1 MAALAQTGI
10 GGIKAKIV
18 SRVGRVSVANAEVVV
33 TDSDGQV
40 AKAVSSDNGDFVI
53 ENLPDGDYL
62 LMQRD
67 SRKEAYPGY
76 WEIGAGGS
84 ALRGEDPLTCIR
96 REVREE
102 TGVCSGEFT
111 LIGTALHESSVFHS
125 FLCVTDWDKDAVTL
139 QEGETT
145 AFRWISEEEM
155 LAFIRSDKAIPSQMK
170 RFAPYLDTRR

>member
-1 MAALAQTGI
+1 MKELWDARLADGTLTGGTLI
-10 GGIKAKIV
+10 RGEEIPAGLYHLVCETII
-18 SRVGRVSVANAEVVV
+18 RH
-33 TDSDGQV
+33 TDG
-40 AKAVSSDNGDFVI
+40 N
-53 ENLPDGDYL
+53 YL

-67 SRKEAYPGY
+67 IRKEAYPGY

-102 TGVCSGEFT
+102 TGIGSGEFT
-111 LIGTALHESSVFHS
+111 LIGTAMHESSIFHS

-145 AFRWISEEEM
+145 AYRWISEGEM